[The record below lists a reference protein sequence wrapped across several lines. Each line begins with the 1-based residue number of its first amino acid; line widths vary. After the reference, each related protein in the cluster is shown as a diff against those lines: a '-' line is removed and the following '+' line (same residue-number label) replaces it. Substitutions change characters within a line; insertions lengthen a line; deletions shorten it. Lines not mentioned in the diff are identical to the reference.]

1 MCANIIIL
9 LDQFATI
16 NIEDD
21 RSYLIVDEQTYEKFS
36 KRFGPNFRFDEKRV
50 TLPILFLGKKKIK
63 IHSFDTSISA
73 RMKRG
78 EKDVL
83 DSWTNEIERE
93 REGVGEKK
101 TRKIRN
107 EFETTRRMYI
117 RGSNGISRLEG
128 KSCTRIK

>member
-50 TLPILFLGKKKIK
+50 TLPILFLGKKKK
-63 IHSFDTSISA
+63 
-73 RMKRG
+73 
-78 EKDVL
+78 
-83 DSWTNEIERE
+83 
-93 REGVGEKK
+93 
-101 TRKIRN
+101 
-107 EFETTRRMYI
+107 
-117 RGSNGISRLEG
+117 
-128 KSCTRIK
+128 